1 MSASQGFKATLSRLW
16 GNKWL
21 RYVGI
26 IFVLLTAL
34 LVMASLSAPRSKQG
48 DNAPKSDPTSGDS
61 GRFDDAV
68 PSALEIRAFA
78 NAFSSEIGAQ
88 RERVSKLG
96 GQIEALDKRVG
107 ELAALNRQFVEVVQL
122 LQQEVSDNRRPG
134 TGKDDPRPQ
143 GDISNVRRETSEP
156 SRLRI
161 LVVDPNADSKDPG
174 EPKRLVRVPA
184 GSFASCTLLTGIYAP
199 TTGEPLPVL
208 LRVDELA
215 IGPNK
220 SRVPIRGAFLVGKA
234 QGDANSHRAIV
245 QLVSLSLVLGDGT
258 AVEVPVNGYIA
269 DKDGVQG
276 ARGQYVY
283 RIGEIAGHASLAA
296 GLEGLSET
304 FRAINSTRLVNPLG
318 GVTDSIDPNNAAKV
332 VGVSSASKALSR
344 LSEVFTRRLD
354 EVVPAIHVT
363 NGRPVTAVF
372 LQSVTLQGF
381 ELEQLHEKDRGK
393 SPYGGLDAH
402 R

>member
-1 MSASQGFKATLSRLW
+1 MSGSSGLKATFSRVW

-26 IFVLLTAL
+26 IFLLMTAL
-34 LVMASLSAPRSKQG
+34 LVMASLSAPRANRGGNS
-48 DNAPKSDPTSGDS
+48 PKSDPPSGDT
-61 GRFDDAV
+61 GHFDDAV

-78 NAFSSEIGAQ
+78 HSFSSEIGAQ
-88 RERVSKLG
+88 RERVSRLG
-96 GQIEALDKRVG
+96 ARVEALDKRVE
-107 ELAALNRQFVEVVQL
+107 ELAALSRRLSQL
-122 LQQEVSDNRRPG
+122 LEQEGSNDRG
-134 TGKDDPRPQ
+134 TPTSRTDPPPK
-143 GDISNVRRETSEP
+143 GDGSNGRREKVEP

-161 LVVDPNADSKDPG
+161 LVVDPDAEAKDPG
-174 EPKRLVRVPA
+174 EPKRLVRIPA

-234 QGDANSHRAIV
+234 QGDANSRRAIV
-245 QLVSLSLVLGDGT
+245 QLVSLSLVLKDGT

-269 DKDGVQG
+269 DNDGVQG
-276 ARGQYVY
+276 VHGEYVY

-304 FRAINSTRLVNPLG
+304 FRAVNSTRVVNPLG
-318 GVTDSIDPNNAAKV
+318 GVTDSIDPNSAAKV
-332 VGVSSASKALSR
+332 VGFSSASKALSR

-354 EVVPAIHVT
+354 EVVPAIHVV
-363 NGRPVTAVF
+363 NGGRVTAVF
-372 LQSVTLQGF
+372 LQSVTLEGF
-381 ELEQLHEKDRGK
+381 ELEQIDEQVQGK
-393 SPYGGLDAH
+393 SPYVGLDAH